1 MMSKQSYRTA
11 VLVLVAALLG
21 AAFHA
26 GLAPR
31 LVRAQTKLIEFI
43 KRDPSAAVRSV
54 AVNIGGGR
62 LLFITG
68 QTGMSP
74 EMKMAED
81 IGDQA
86 DSALQNLGRELAAAG
101 LKRTD
106 VAKLTIYVKNLDL
119 VEGGFVL
126 RSVQTYFSGGNV
138 PVITWVGVTS
148 LVLPQALVEIEAVA
162 VAGN

>member
-1 MMSKQSYRTA
+1 MSKHSYRTV
-11 VLVLVAALLG
+11 VLVLISALLG
-21 AAFHA
+21 AAFYA
-26 GLAPR
+26 NVAPS

-43 KRDPSAAVRSV
+43 KKDQFTNVKTV
-54 AVNIGGGR
+54 AVNTGGGR

-74 EMKMAED
+74 EMKMPED

-86 DSALQNLGRELAAAG
+86 DSTLKNLGRELAAAG

-148 LVLPQALVEIEAVA
+148 LILPQALVEIEAVA